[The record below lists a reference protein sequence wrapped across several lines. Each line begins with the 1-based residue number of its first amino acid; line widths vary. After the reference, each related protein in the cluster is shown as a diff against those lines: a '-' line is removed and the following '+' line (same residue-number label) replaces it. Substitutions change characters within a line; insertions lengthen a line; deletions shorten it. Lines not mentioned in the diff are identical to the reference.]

1 MSAYAERLEALAAD
15 AADRCTTCGKCFE
28 ACPTAREIGLDAGAA
43 KERVGEL
50 LALTRGEAPADG
62 LQKWLGACDGSARCS
77 EACPEGINVRQW
89 VTIAK
94 MKAVEATRPRE
105 VGAANAAN
113 RFRHMAQAV
122 RLLASMQLPSETL
135 KKILAPAERRT
146 ADVLFYTGCN
156 VLRTPHIVLNVM
168 DILDAL
174 ELDFDVV
181 GGTAHCCGVYQF
193 QEADLPT
200 YERMGHRTF
209 KRFGQSGAGRVL
221 TWCPTCTK
229 NFDELEKD
237 VEEPSFDLGHV
248 SEFLAANLD
257 ALKARFVADQPKRRV
272 VIHEHLGIGATVA
285 SIRKLLAAVPN
296 LELLELPQDSGFSYA
311 CGGQAAKF
319 KEREQAIHRG
329 LAEGAVAAGAD
340 TIVTMYHSCHR
351 ALAGAEAIYPL
362 KVVNFTDVLAEAL
375 GRGGHPDYY
384 RLYKQGGAMDE
395 AVSAARRFLQDNGV
409 RVDEASVASLT
420 ADIFNE
426 TGWPARARPSPR
438 PSPRWRGKAEPA
450 CASARRRAGDG
461 VRDDAGA
468 RARPD
473 LKGRPVSTITARL
486 GPPDSQQQIDGR
498 TAYVWTWKPARRHAG
513 AVDPQLRAGVPNTID
528 TLSYPDPP
536 RMDAARCA
544 PSSTAGN
551 VTRPTGRAAMPA
563 AMTPSRSWLEKDERD
578 VWLFSYGTL
587 QQEDVQ
593 LATFGR
599 RLEGR
604 ADALPGYATSLFEIT
619 DADVIATSGK
629 THHLMAPSDRQSGRR
644 GRGRGLPH
652 HARRARGSGHLR
664 GVGLQAHRRPAEIRA
679 RGVRL
684 RRRLTT
690 SP

>member
-1 MSAYAERLEALAAD
+1 LSAYAERLEALAAD

-50 LALTRGEAPADG
+50 LALTRGEAPADD

-105 VGAANAAN
+105 VGAATAAN

-174 ELDFDVV
+174 ALDFDVV

-209 KRFGQSGAGRVL
+209 QRFGQSGASKVL

-237 VEEPSFDLGHV
+237 VEPPAFDLGHV
-248 SEFLAANLD
+248 SEFLAANLET
-257 ALKARFVADQPKRRV
+257 LKARFKPDQPRRRV
-272 VIHEHLGIGATVA
+272 VIHEHLGIGATLS
-285 SIRKLLAAVPN
+285 SIATLLKAVPN
-296 LELLELPQDSGFSYA
+296 LELIELPQDSGFSYA

-319 KEREQAIHRG
+319 KGREQAIHRA
-329 LAEGAVAAGAD
+329 LAEGAVAARAD

-351 ALAGAEAIYPL
+351 ALSGAEAVYPV

-384 RLYKQGGAMDE
+384 QLYKKGGAMDE
-395 AVSAARRFLQDNGV
+395 AVAAARKFLTDNGV
-409 RVDEASVASLT
+409 QVDESSVQSLT

-426 TGWPARARPSPR
+426 TGLAGGREAFAQAFAGLAR
-438 PSPRWRGKAEPA
+438 
-450 CASARRRAGDG
+450 
-461 VRDDAGA
+461 
-468 RARPD
+468 
-473 LKGRPVSTITARL
+473 
-486 GPPDSQQQIDGR
+486 
-498 TAYVWTWKPARRHAG
+498 
-513 AVDPQLRAGVPNTID
+513 
-528 TLSYPDPP
+528 
-536 RMDAARCA
+536 
-544 PSSTAGN
+544 
-551 VTRPTGRAAMPA
+551 
-563 AMTPSRSWLEKDERD
+563 
-578 VWLFSYGTL
+578 
-587 QQEDVQ
+587 EDVK
-593 LATFGR
+593 A
-599 RLEGR
+599 
-604 ADALPGYATSLFEIT
+604 
-619 DADVIATSGK
+619 
-629 THHLMAPSDRQSGRR
+629 
-644 GRGRGLPH
+644 
-652 HARRARGSGHLR
+652 
-664 GVGLQAHRRPAEIRA
+664 
-679 RGVRL
+679 
-684 RRRLTT
+684 
-690 SP
+690 

>member
-1 MSAYAERLEALAAD
+1 MSAYADRLEALVAE

-28 ACPTAREIGLDAGAA
+28 ACPTARESGLDMGQAVQ
-43 KERVGEL
+43 RVGEL
-50 LALTRGEAPADG
+50 VSLTRDGGAAAPLLD
-62 LQKWLGACDGSARCS
+62 KWLSACDGSARCTA
-77 EACPEGINVRQW
+77 ACPEEINVRQW

-94 MKAVEATRPRE
+94 MKSLQATRPVQE
-105 VGAANAAN
+105 GAANAAG

-209 KRFGQSGAGRVL
+209 QRFGQSGASRVL

-257 ALKARFVADQPKRRV
+257 ALKARFTAEQPKRRV
-272 VIHEHLGIGATVA
+272 VIHEHLGIGATVE
-285 SIRKLLAAVPN
+285 SVRNLLRAVPN
-296 LELLELPQDSGFSYA
+296 LELVELPQDSGFSYA

-319 KEREQAIHRG
+319 KDREQAIHRD
-329 LAEGAVAAGAD
+329 LVRGAIDGGAD

-351 ALAGAEAIYPL
+351 ALSGAEAIYPSL

-384 RLYKQGGAMDE
+384 QLYKRGGAMDE
-395 AVSAARRFLQDNGV
+395 AVTAARGFLENNGV
-409 RVDEASVASLT
+409 RIDENAVKSLT

-426 TGWPARARPSPR
+426 TGVGGPREAFAEAFGALAR
-438 PSPRWRGKAEPA
+438 
-450 CASARRRAGDG
+450 
-461 VRDDAGA
+461 
-468 RARPD
+468 
-473 LKGRPVSTITARL
+473 
-486 GPPDSQQQIDGR
+486 
-498 TAYVWTWKPARRHAG
+498 
-513 AVDPQLRAGVPNTID
+513 
-528 TLSYPDPP
+528 
-536 RMDAARCA
+536 
-544 PSSTAGN
+544 
-551 VTRPTGRAAMPA
+551 
-563 AMTPSRSWLEKDERD
+563 
-578 VWLFSYGTL
+578 
-587 QQEDVQ
+587 
-593 LATFGR
+593 
-599 RLEGR
+599 EG
-604 ADALPGYATSLFEIT
+604 
-619 DADVIATSGK
+619 
-629 THHLMAPSDRQSGRR
+629 
-644 GRGRGLPH
+644 
-652 HARRARGSGHLR
+652 
-664 GVGLQAHRRPAEIRA
+664 
-679 RGVRL
+679 
-684 RRRLTT
+684 
-690 SP
+690 